1 MDNENAILSAEE
13 LDLDIEFDVD
23 NILSDIEQREMQL
36 ESELTEEL
44 KQLEFLEE
52 ERKQIGNP
60 DSLGKVVLDEVY
72 KQFANQVGLE
82 MTNETLI
89 QKYNREHPESYDEV
103 SKKVLQDP
111 KYKETKEKLNE
122 QKTNGGVKD
131 GYTGKTLSGND
142 SMNVDHTVSRKEIYE
157 NQRRMQAGLS
167 TESLANKSENL
178 VATNENLNKS
188 MSDTPKK
195 EYVEKREI
203 RENDLKAQNE
213 RAKQKID
220 ESNMT
225 PAQKKAEKEKLDKAL
240 QNKLDMDD
248 DLVLEADKNARKAI
262 NKEIRK
268 EGTKQV
274 TKKAGADALKT
285 MAVTAL
291 FDFAKEVMNALVRFF
306 KEKHKS
312 FKLFLEEMKKA
323 LTHMLEKIKG
333 YLKQGA
339 SMFLGAVVS
348 EIFGPIVS
356 VFKKLASMIKQGVT
370 TLIDS
375 VKFLLDKN
383 NKNMPLSEK
392 IAHVGKI
399 IIGGA
404 VGFGALGLGAVF
416 TNLLEKIPIFLTPI
430 PLMEMSIGGL
440 VGGFLA
446 SLVCGL
452 IGAIALNAID
462 KWIAKR
468 QKSQNTISKI
478 EQNNKILDTQNQLVE
493 LQLEKVDATK
503 FVVAKGV
510 MERHTEFVEENS
522 DIDDILNEETSN
534 EKFDAD
540 YNELQN
546 LLEIL

>member
-262 NKEIRK
+262 NKEIRN

-274 TKKAGADALKT
+274 AKKAGADALKT

-339 SMFLGAVVS
+339 SMFLGSVVS
-348 EIFGPIVS
+348 EIFGPIVG